1 MPHQNTVLD
10 HLFEELATVSEH
22 YTLTGRQG
30 GNTNIVAYVTV
41 NHTGPFIETLDVTN
55 PIGGGP
61 GWTAAF
67 IEVSGPELADVLDD
81 LLGKIAAAAP
91 QNIQVP
97 A

>member
-30 GNTNIVAYVTV
+30 SNTNIVAYLTTD
-41 NHTGPFIETLDVTN
+41 HTGPDVQTLNVTD
-55 PIGGGP
+55 PLSGSRR
-61 GWTAAF
+61 WKAAF
-67 IEVSGPELADVLDD
+67 IEVTGPELASVLDE

-91 QNIQVP
+91 QNIPVP